1 MAHIIDDES
10 RELCRQFVPAGFT
23 HGTSRN
29 APQFGLLTWLKCFC
43 LFLFSFDRKPDR
55 PLIFQFQ
62 PPLLMKKKKK
72 RAKVMAIS
80 IPSFDCFLFGVGLY
94 VYNTVLTLDIVN
106 DGPSVKT
113 QPYRS
118 APTPGKGPAAAP
130 LRAAVSP
137 PSFVSLY
144 VIFVAAPYSSTLH
157 HFAIVHFFVFHG

>member
-1 MAHIIDDES
+1 
-10 RELCRQFVPAGFT
+10 
-23 HGTSRN
+23 
-29 APQFGLLTWLKCFC
+29 
-43 LFLFSFDRKPDR
+43 
-55 PLIFQFQ
+55 
-62 PPLLMKKKKK
+62 
-72 RAKVMAIS
+72 MAIS

>member
-1 MAHIIDDES
+1 
-10 RELCRQFVPAGFT
+10 
-23 HGTSRN
+23 
-29 APQFGLLTWLKCFC
+29 
-43 LFLFSFDRKPDR
+43 
-55 PLIFQFQ
+55 
-62 PPLLMKKKKK
+62 
-72 RAKVMAIS
+72 MAIS

-157 HFAIVHFFVFHG
+157 HFAIVHFFLCFMDRGLFGPVFDKRGTKVIRTQQKKIPFLI